1 MDSNPIS
8 FWDGKLFGILGS
20 EGPEQDG
27 GAVGGKGSFQEVNCN
42 FGFEQDRDLF
52 LV

>member
-1 MDSNPIS
+1 MFVTSCAVVSLAFYMGFNNN
-8 FWDGKLFGILGS
+8 KK
-20 EGPEQDG
+20 DG
-27 GAVGGKGSFQEVNCN
+27 GAAGGKGAFQEVNCN